1 MAEDEIAEDFGRMVR
16 MITGSTMQ
24 VRESFARRAQMRH
37 SAAAAEEREQARIE
51 QHAGM
56 VVQRDLFNPEF
67 WKHAGADSIADRMS
81 VAASLGE
88 HNPAARSAWMHGAD
102 VIRSTYGLDVQQINR
117 DHPNSLQERDAAL
130 RDALDDLVQK
140 RALDAESDVLRAE
153 AQRTGDGLPAE
164 RAEAE
169 ADRELKES
177 REHREGAEEADP
189 SRQDAEDEVEADGL
203 AARRDFARE
212 RAEAANDDARADLAQ
227 LRQADPAVR
236 ALAQVRERQLT
247 SFPTGPQA
255 ALTATAGR
263 GSWGRKGAK
272 TQQVQE
278 NAREAAMSR

>member
-24 VRESFARRAQMRH
+24 VRESFARRQQMRQ
-37 SAAAAEEREQARIE
+37 STEAAEQKERERIE

-102 VIRSTYGLDVQQINR
+102 VIRSTYGLDVQEINR
-117 DHPNSLQERDAAL
+117 AHPNSLQERDAAL

-140 RALDAESDVLRAE
+140 HAMDAESDVLRAE

-177 REHREGAEEADP
+177 TEHRERAEHAD
-189 SRQDAEDEVEADGL
+189 SNRQGTENEVESDGL

-227 LRQADPAVR
+227 LKEADPAVR

-255 ALTATAGR
+255 ALTAAAGR

-278 NAREAAMSR
+278 SGREAAMSR

>member
-88 HNPAARSAWMHGAD
+88 YNPAARSAWMHGAD

-164 RAEAE
+164 HAEAE
-169 ADRELKES
+169 ADREN
-177 REHREGAEEADP
+177 RDF
-189 SRQDAEDEVEADGL
+189 AEDLERADAASSPRGDVEQEVETDGL

-212 RAEAANDDARADLAQ
+212 RAAEAAADARADLSQ
-227 LRQADPAVR
+227 LREADPAVR
-236 ALAQVRERQLT
+236 ALAQVRQRQLA

-255 ALTATAGR
+255 ALVATAGR

-272 TQQVQE
+272 GQQVQE
-278 NAREAAMSR
+278 SGREAVMSR